1 MFSCSGIAALC
12 PILQYQN
19 EEIELFPLSNKYSC
33 TCKKILVCNQS
44 FCLIGE
50 SLSVINILV

>member
-19 EEIELFPLSNKYSC
+19 EEIELFPFSNK
-33 TCKKILVCNQS
+33 CKKILVCNQS